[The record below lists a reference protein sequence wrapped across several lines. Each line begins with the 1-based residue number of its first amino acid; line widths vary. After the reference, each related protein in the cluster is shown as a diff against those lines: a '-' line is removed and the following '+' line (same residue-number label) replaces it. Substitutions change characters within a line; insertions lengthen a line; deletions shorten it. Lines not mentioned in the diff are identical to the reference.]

1 MSVPLQEQ
9 FFSPSAAPGGDE
21 AQRTASRLY
30 FNHAAITPWP
40 QASARAVSAFA
51 AENARQGPADYAQW
65 IARERTLRRQLA
77 TLTGAA
83 SDKDIALLK
92 NTTEGISTV
101 AWGLDWREGDNL
113 VVPLGEFSSNHL
125 PWQAQQARGV
135 ELRVV
140 DIRTARC
147 AETALLDAMDSRTRL
162 LTVSSVQYS
171 DGFRLNLEQLGS
183 ACKKRDV
190 LFFVDA
196 IQHLGALR
204 MDVQACHISC
214 LAADAHKWLLGPE
227 GIAVFYCHESVR
239 PQLQLRQQGWHMVD
253 NPWSFSQQDLTPSAS
268 ARRFEAGSPNTL
280 GQVAMQASLE
290 LLLQVGMERVERCVL
305 DNTARLMDGLGK
317 TAGVELI
324 SRTEP
329 ERHSGIV
336 SFSSSRRDPVELKQ
350 ALEQH
355 GVACALRNRAIRLS
369 PHVYQGPA
377 EMEQV
382 LEIVRRQLA

>member
-9 FFSPSAAPGGDE
+9 FFSLSDKHTGEATECAAK
-21 AQRTASRLY
+21 RLY

-40 QASARAVSAFA
+40 LATAQAVSEFA
-51 AENARQGPADYAQW
+51 MENAHQGPADYVQW
-65 IARERTLRRQLA
+65 IARERRLRQQLA
-77 TLTGAA
+77 SLTGAA

-101 AWGLDWREGDNL
+101 AWGLDWQAGDNL
-113 VVPLGEFSSNHL
+113 VVPQGEFSSNYL

-140 DIRTARC
+140 DIRSARC

-171 DGFRLNLEQLGS
+171 DGFRLNLEQLGTG
-183 ACKKRDV
+183 CKNRGV

-196 IQHLGALR
+196 IQHLGALS
-204 MDVQACHISC
+204 MDVQACHIDC

-227 GIAVFYCHESVR
+227 GIAVFYCHEALR
-239 PQLQLRQQGWHMVD
+239 PKLKLRQQGWHMVD
-253 NPWSFSQQDLTPSAS
+253 NPWSFSQQDLKPSAS
-268 ARRFEAGSPNTL
+268 AKRFEAGSPNTL

-290 LLLQVGMERVERCVL
+290 LLLQVGMERVERGVL
-305 DNTARLMDGLGK
+305 DNTAQLMDGLGQI
-317 TAGVELI
+317 ADVDLL

-329 ERHSGIV
+329 GRRSGIV
-336 SFSSSRRDPVELKQ
+336 TFKSGRRDPGELKR

-355 GVACALRNRAIRLS
+355 GVTCALRNGAIRLS
-369 PHVYQGPA
+369 PHVYQGA
-377 EMEQV
+377 EEMEQV
-382 LEIVRRQLA
+382 LDIIRQQLA